1 MHPTP
6 LDAERAV
13 RRNFG
18 FDAVGALGTGLFNAL
33 VVNFLAVIARREGA
47 DPLLLAALA
56 AAPFAANILGI
67 FSGFWVPS
75 DRNRVR
81 YVAIVLICGRAIFLA
96 ALLSTGPISLLLMGL
111 GMWTTLAMISPLQV
125 DIWRGSY
132 PQRLR
137 ARVLGY
143 LRVLQTLAGAIAA
156 PLGGLLIEKFGHA
169 PMLGLGASLGIV
181 GAAGF
186 SQVRSQPVATSR
198 PFTPAASLRLLAEQ
212 PRYRRLIMGWVVWG
226 FGSFMAT
233 PLYALVLVDRF
244 QASYADIGLLQLVGA
259 VSGLL
264 AYLILGHSLD
274 RRGNFIKAATP
285 VGCVLVALVPLVYL
299 LAPNLWFLGLGFV
312 LLSIGNSAIDLGWQL
327 ALVSHVPDE
336 HRLRYQAAHTS
347 ITGLRGV
354 AAPFAGS
361 LMLGLGS
368 GVGAVLLLSG
378 ALGLYG
384 AALLARALGLGV
396 VDLRVRRT
404 VVGDA
409 RRPAPDLAVGH
420 RVVGQPARVA
430 VAPVLDVDQ
439 ILLARQD
446 SAAADARPR
455 SGSAARGLE
464 AAHQIL
470 HDPAWQSVTIAR
482 VDKAEEH
489 QVAQQHPPVRPKST

>member
-1 MHPTP
+1 MPQTP

-18 FDAVGALGTGLFNAL
+18 FDAVGALGTGVFNAL

-75 DRNRVR
+75 DRHRVR
-81 YVAIVLICGRAIFLA
+81 YVGIVLACGRALFFA
-96 ALLSTGPISLLLMGL
+96 ALVSTGPISLLAMGL

-132 PQRLR
+132 PRRLR

-156 PLGGLLIEKFGHA
+156 PLGGLLIERFG
-169 PMLGLGASLGIV
+169 PGPLLGLGASLGIV

-186 SQVRSQPVATSR
+186 SRVRSERVATSR
-198 PFTPAASLRLLAEQ
+198 PFTPAASLRLLGEH
-212 PRYRRLIMGWVVWG
+212 PTYRRLIMGWVVWG

-264 AYLILGHSLD
+264 AYLILGQTLD
-274 RRGNFIKAATP
+274 RRGNLIKAATP
-285 VGCVLVALVPLVYL
+285 VGCALVALVPLVYL

-312 LLSIGNSAIDLGWQL
+312 LQSIGNSAIDLGWQL
-327 ALVSHVPDE
+327 ALVGHVQDE

-347 ITGLRGV
+347 LTGLRGV

-368 GVGAVLLLSG
+368 GVAMVLLVSG
-378 ALGLYG
+378 ALALYG
-384 AALLARALGLGV
+384 AVLLARALCVSAG
-396 VDLRVRRT
+396 DLRVGRAS
-404 VVGDA
+404 VGNA
-409 RRPAPDLAVGH
+409 RRPTPDLAVAQ
-420 RVVGQPARVA
+420 RVVG
-430 VAPVLDVDQ
+430 
-439 ILLARQD
+439 
-446 SAAADARPR
+446 
-455 SGSAARGLE
+455 
-464 AAHQIL
+464 
-470 HDPAWQSVTIAR
+470 
-482 VDKAEEH
+482 
-489 QVAQQHPPVRPKST
+489 